1 MFSIKRKI
9 QDFLN
14 GYLIKEEQMS
24 IEDQI
29 NQAITSAIENLELVI
44 DLDED
49 GDLKVQLWSGGRS
62 ITSSYVDMCDIKNQL
77 ESMG

>member
-1 MFSIKRKI
+1 
-9 QDFLN
+9 
-14 GYLIKEEQMS
+14 MS

-62 ITSSYVDMCDIKNQL
+62 ITSSYLHMSDIQEQL
-77 ESMG
+77 EKME